1 VLKKYFRYLFR
12 YPESKF
18 SGAVGSYQV
27 HSIVEKSH
35 KMLSKAPKIPN
46 TKGRVVREKNIN
58 NAVANNSQSQVN
70 KGKREFFLLHKN
82 GIFYAKTKFR

>member
-18 SGAVGSYQV
+18 SGAVGRSQV
-27 HSIVEKSH
+27 HSRAKKNH

-46 TKGRVVREKNIN
+46 TKGHVAVVRNISS
-58 NAVANNSQSQVN
+58 VTVN
-70 KGKREFFLLHKN
+70 KLANPHKTRENARFFLC
-82 GIFYAKTKFR
+82 